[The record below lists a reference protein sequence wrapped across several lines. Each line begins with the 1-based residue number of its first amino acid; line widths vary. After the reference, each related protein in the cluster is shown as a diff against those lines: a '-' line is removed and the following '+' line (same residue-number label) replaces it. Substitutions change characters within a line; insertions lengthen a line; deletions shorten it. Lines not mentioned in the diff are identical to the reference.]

1 MPTRTYSEFATR
13 FEEMQDAPATCS
25 ASWTGDA
32 ADAVIPLFVY
42 ARRLSE
48 RVTLDMLA
56 GAQICLLTLPLG
68 SPSERVKSWRLQRES
83 NFTDQ

>member
-56 GAQICLLTLPLG
+56 GAQICLLTLLG
-68 SPSERVKSWRLQRES
+68 QPERASQAPDLGLVSRHMYS
-83 NFTDQ
+83 